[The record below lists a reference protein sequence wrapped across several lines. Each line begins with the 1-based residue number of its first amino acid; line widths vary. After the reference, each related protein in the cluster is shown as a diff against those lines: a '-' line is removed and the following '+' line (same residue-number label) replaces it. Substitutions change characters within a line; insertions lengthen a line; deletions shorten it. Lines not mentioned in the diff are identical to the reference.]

1 MLFSKKAA
9 MMLIMTMMTANMTMM
24 TANMAM
30 IAAGPTGIVQQ
41 TVKNDSLFDSDDNE
55 NDMSIGVGSSKGEVK
70 RRRT

>member
-9 MMLIMTMMTANMTMM
+9 MMLIMTM
-24 TANMAM
+24 
-30 IAAGPTGIVQQ
+30 IAAGPIGIVQQ

-55 NDMSIGVGSSKGEVK
+55 NDMSIGVGSSKGEEK